1 VSEFATYHDY
11 LRTYSNELGS
21 RIVEMYPPLQGP
33 KDPVAPVLKTLLRKP
48 LPVQAMTITGAA
60 KYLQTE
66 DSVRLV
72 GECGTG
78 KTLMSIGI
86 AHAHADRKP
95 YSALVMCPPH
105 LVLKWAREVLIT
117 VPHARAF
124 VVYDLRNGGDPK
136 NSHGVVEVS
145 MRNGHVVARGIKT
158 SVTELRKMGRKGWR
172 QRCSVPA
179 YFIVSKE
186 TGKLSYFW
194 KHAYTTPKS
203 GNSRDC
209 ITNPD
214 TGRIVSKEDGG
225 HLLRGDFEDVKHF
238 EVIERKGGTEN
249 YSPLWEADRSK
260 IQRMAPLGYMG
271 RYMKRFFDYAFADEM
286 HQLANDTAQGNN
298 LAVLRRIS
306 RKLIGNTG
314 TLMGGYAS
322 DLFHIFYRMEPWKMV
337 AEGFE
342 AGSQGMADF
351 QSIYGVLE
359 SIEKVPDKDKA
370 CTRAA
375 QNTSRLAKR
384 PGASPLLFGKFL
396 MSSTVFVS
404 LEDIAEF
411 LPPYEEIVCE
421 VALEGE
427 LAKAYDGIQEDIQH
441 ALRENRGNR
450 SLMSLM
456 LHRLMLYPDHPFG
469 IGDIIG
475 KRFDPQE
482 KRPVPFLV
490 TTAPDL
496 PKDQLYPKEQKLID
510 DIREELRQGRRCQVF
525 ATFTGEHDVPARLEE
540 ILRGAGFKV
549 AVLRSSVPALKREQW
564 YAQRVKEGVEVVI
577 GHPKLVETGL
587 DLLWFPTI
595 TFYETGYSLHTLRQA
610 SRRSWRIG
618 QRYPVRVKFLI
629 YEGTTQRTCLRL
641 MGKKMLVAL
650 MMEGKFSGEGLHSM
664 DADDDMLAAMA
675 RELVEKGGVGESAD
689 AVWQELRKERASA
702 LPAPRVIDALPV
714 FDTEDETLDMFSGI
728 TDSTPVPAPGPV
740 LVHSKP
746 KKQEPLWPTGRVIG
760 EQLRLFG

>member
-1 VSEFATYHDY
+1 METYHDY
-11 LRTYSNELGS
+11 LRTYANVLGA
-21 RIVEMYPPLQGP
+21 RIVEMYRPLQGP
-33 KDPVAPVLKTLLRKP
+33 KDPVAAALKTLLRRP

-60 KYLQTE
+60 KYLQRE
-66 DSVRLV
+66 ASVRLV

-86 AHAHADRKP
+86 AHAHADQKP

-117 VPHARAF
+117 VPRARAF
-124 VVYDLRNGGDPK
+124 VIYDLRNGGDPK
-136 NSHGVVEVS
+136 NPHGVVEVS
-145 MRNGHVVARGIKT
+145 MRNGHIVARGIKT
-158 SVTELRKMGRKGWR
+158 SVTALRKMGRKEWL
-172 QRCSVPA
+172 QHCSVPA

-186 TGKLSYFW
+186 TGKLGYFW
-194 KHAYTTPKS
+194 KHAYTEPKS
-203 GNSRDC
+203 GASLNC

-214 TGRIVSKEDGG
+214 TGRIVPNEEGG
-225 HLLRGDFEDVKHF
+225 RLLRGDFEDVKHF
-238 EVIERKGGTEN
+238 EVIQRKDGTEN

-260 IQRMAPLGYMG
+260 IQRMAPLEYMG

-351 QSIYGVLE
+351 QATYGVLE
-359 SIEKVPDKDKA
+359 SIEKVPDEDNA
-370 CTRAA
+370 CTRAPKS
-375 QNTSRLAKR
+375 TSRLAKR

-411 LPPYEEIVCE
+411 LPPYEESVCE
-421 VALEGE
+421 VPLEGE
-427 LAKAYDGIQEDIQH
+427 LAKAYDGIQGDIQQ

-475 KRFDPQE
+475 KRFDPRE
-482 KRPVPFLV
+482 KRLVPFLV
-490 TTAPDL
+490 SRAPDL
-496 PKDQLYPKEQKLID
+496 PKDQLYPKEQKLIEE
-510 DIREELRQGRRCQVF
+510 IREELRQGRRCQVF
-525 ATFTGEHDVPARLEE
+525 ATFTGEYDVPERLQSL
-540 ILRGAGFKV
+540 LRQAGFTV
-549 AVLRSSVPALKREQW
+549 AVLRSTVPALKREQW

-595 TFYETGYSLHTLRQA
+595 LFYETGYSLHTLRQA

-629 YEGTTQRTCLRL
+629 YGGTTQRTCLRL

-689 AVWQELRKERASA
+689 AVWQELRKERASS
-702 LPAPRVIDALPV
+702 LPAPKVINEMPI
-714 FDTEDETLDMFSGI
+714 FEIEDETPNMFAGSTKDTPI
-728 TDSTPVPAPGPV
+728 STPGPA
-740 LVHSKP
+740 LLQSKP
-746 KKQEPLWPTGRVIG
+746 KKMEPLWPTGHVIG

>member
-1 VSEFATYHDY
+1 METYHDY
-11 LRTYSNELGS
+11 LRAYGAELGT

-33 KDPVAPVLKTLLRKP
+33 KDPVAPALKALLRKP

-86 AHAHADRKP
+86 AHAHAAGAP
-95 YSALVMCPPH
+95 YTALVMCPPH

-117 VPHARAF
+117 VPRARTF
-124 VVYDLRNGGDPK
+124 VIYDLRNGGDASKP
-136 NSHGVVEVS
+136 HGVVEVS
-145 MRNGHVVARGIKT
+145 MRNGHVVSKGIKT
-158 SVTELRKMGRKGWR
+158 SLSELRRMGRKGWKR
-172 QRCSVPA
+172 QCPVPA

-194 KHAYTTPKS
+194 KHAYAVPKS
-203 GNSRDC
+203 GNAKDC
-209 ITNPD
+209 LTNPE
-214 TGRIVSKEDGG
+214 TGKTVPKEEGG
-225 HLLRGDFEDVKHF
+225 HLLTIDLEDVKHF
-238 EVIERKGGTEN
+238 EVVERPGGTEN
-249 YSPLWEADRSK
+249 YAPLWEADRSK
-260 IQRMAPLGYMG
+260 IQRMAPLEYMG
-271 RYMKRFFDYAFADEM
+271 RYMKRFFGYAFADEM

-298 LAVLRRIS
+298 LAVLRRCS

-322 DLFHIFYRMEPWKMV
+322 DLFHILFRMEPWKMV
-337 AEGFE
+337 DAGFE
-342 AGSQGMADF
+342 AGTQGQADF
-351 QSIYGVLE
+351 QATYGVLE
-359 SIEKVPDKDKA
+359 SIEKVPDEDRA
-370 CTRAA
+370 CTRS
-375 QNTSRLAKR
+375 TKSTVRLAKK
-384 PGASPLLFGKFL
+384 PGASPLLFGRFL

-404 LEDIAEF
+404 LEDIAEV

-421 VALEGE
+421 VELEGA
-427 LAKAYDGIQEDIQH
+427 LKTAYEDIQEDIKR

-469 IGDIIG
+469 IGEILG
-475 KRFDPQE
+475 KRINPQT
-482 KRPVPFLV
+482 KRLEPFLV

-496 PKDQLYPKEQKLID
+496 PKDQLYPKEKKLIE
-510 DIREELRQGRRCQVF
+510 DIREELREGRRCQVF
-525 ATFTGEHDVPARLEE
+525 ATFTGDHDVPERLET
-540 ILRGAGFKV
+540 ILRQAGFRV
-549 AVLRSSVPALKREQW
+549 AVLRSTVPALKREQW
-564 YAQRVKEGVEVVI
+564 YAQRIKEGVEVVI

-595 TFYETGYSLHTLRQA
+595 LFYETGYSLHTLRQA

-618 QRYPVRVKFLI
+618 QRHPVRVKFLI
-629 YEGTTQRTCLRL
+629 YDGTAQRTCLRL

-650 MMEGKFSGEGLHSM
+650 MMESKFSGEGLHSM
-664 DADDDMLAAMA
+664 EADEDMLAAMA

-689 AVWQELRKERASA
+689 AVWQELRGERIAH
-702 LPAPRVIDALPV
+702 LPSPV
-714 FDTEDETLDMFSGI
+714 TLAADSFEAEPEPEAEVDDLFSG
-728 TDSTPVPAPGPV
+728 STSPAPGPV
-740 LVHSKP
+740 LVHSEP
-746 KKQEPLWPTGRVIG
+746 KKKALWPTGLVAG
-760 EQLRLFG
+760 DQLKLFG

>member
-1 VSEFATYHDY
+1 METYHDY
-11 LRTYSNELGS
+11 LRAYSQELGS

-33 KDPVAPVLKTLLRKP
+33 KDPVAPELKTLLRKP

-60 KYLQTE
+60 KYLQVE

-86 AHAHADRKP
+86 AHAHAASKP
-95 YSALVMCPPH
+95 YTALVMCPPH

-117 VPHARAF
+117 VPRARAF
-124 VVYDLRNGGDPK
+124 VVYDLRNGGDPSK
-136 NSHGVVEVS
+136 PHGVVEVS
-145 MRNGHVVARGIKT
+145 MRNGHVVSKGLKT
-158 SVTELRKMGRKGWR
+158 SVVELRKMGRKGWE

-179 YFIVSKE
+179 YFITSKE
-186 TGKLSYFW
+186 SGKLSYFW
-194 KHAYTTPKS
+194 KHAYVTPKS

-209 ITNPD
+209 ITNPE
-214 TGRIVSKEDGG
+214 TGKTVPKDEGG
-225 HLLRGDFEDVKHF
+225 HLLRGDFDDVKHF
-238 EVIERKGGTEN
+238 EVIQRQGGGTES
-249 YSPLWEADRSK
+249 YSPLWEADRNK
-260 IQRMAPLGYMG
+260 IQRMAPLEYMG
-271 RYMKRFFDYAFADEM
+271 RYMKRFFTYAFADEM

-298 LAVLRRIS
+298 LAVLRRCS

-322 DLFHIFYRMEPWKMV
+322 DLFHIFFRMEPWKMV
-337 AEGFE
+337 EDGYE
-342 AGSQGMADF
+342 AGTQGQADF
-351 QSIYGVLE
+351 QATYGVLE
-359 SIEKVPDKDKA
+359 SIERVPDEDKA

-375 QNTSRLAKR
+375 KSTFRLAKK

-421 VALEGE
+421 VELDGE
-427 LAKAYDGIQEDIQH
+427 LRQAYEKIQEDIQQ

-469 IGDIIG
+469 IGEIMG
-475 KRFDPQE
+475 RKFDPQE
-482 KRPVPFLV
+482 KRLVPFLV

-496 PKDQLYPKEQKLID
+496 PKDQLYPKEQRLVED
-510 DIREELRQGRRCQVF
+510 VREELRQGRRCQVF
-525 ATFTGEHDVPARLEE
+525 ATFTGEYDVPERLEG
-540 ILRGAGFKV
+540 ILRQAGFRV

-564 YAQRVKEGVEVVI
+564 YAQRVKEGVEVII

-595 TFYETGYSLHTLRQA
+595 IFYQTGYSLHTLRQA

-618 QRYPVRVKFLI
+618 QRLAVRVKFMI
-629 YEGTTQRTCLRL
+629 YDGTTQRTCLRL
-641 MGKKMLVAL
+641 MGRKMLVAL

-689 AVWQELRKERASA
+689 AVWEELRKERTGHLPTATVIEPVLTMEPESEIPDMFA
-702 LPAPRVIDALPV
+702 GIGNSTPAPW
-714 FDTEDETLDMFSGI
+714 G
-728 TDSTPVPAPGPV
+728 GPV
-740 LVHSKP
+740 LMHSQP
-746 KKQEPLWPTGRVIG
+746 KKKQTLWPTGYVIG
-760 EQLRLFG
+760 EQLGLFG